1 MKDHY
6 WALQVLVEKEIHCIE
21 NENRTEQHKQQNI
34 HCLRQFV
41 FWGTTKHIVILKT
54 TKITYLRIAVR
65 LEASRFAAK

>member
-1 MKDHY
+1 MKTE
-6 WALQVLVEKEIHCIE
+6 Q
-21 NENRTEQHKQQNI
+21 NRTEQHKQQNI

-65 LEASRFAAK
+65 LEAWRFAEN